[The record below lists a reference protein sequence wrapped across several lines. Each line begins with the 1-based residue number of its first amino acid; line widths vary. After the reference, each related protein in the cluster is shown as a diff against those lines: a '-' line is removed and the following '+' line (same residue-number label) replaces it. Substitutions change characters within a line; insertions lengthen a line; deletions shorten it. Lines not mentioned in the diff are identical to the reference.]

1 MKFSRRQCLILLA
14 GLPLA
19 GFLSAAIHRSRPQ
32 QLPPTP
38 ACDDPDALTPPQTE
52 GPYFTP
58 DSPHRSSLRESG
70 LKGTALV
77 LTGQVLNTNCQPV
90 ARALLDWWHCDSE
103 GAYDNQG
110 FRLRGHQ
117 YTDEKGNFRLETV
130 VPGVYPGR
138 TRHLHV
144 KVQGPGKPVLTTQ
157 LYFPGEAAN
166 RRDGIFHQALVMAV
180 SRQADSMKAAFTFV
194 LKA

>member
-1 MKFSRRQCLILLA
+1 MKISRRQCLILLA

-19 GFLSAAIHRSRPQ
+19 GFLTAAIHRNRPR

-38 ACDDPDALTPPQTE
+38 ACDDGDEPTPAQTE
-52 GPYFTP
+52 GPYFSP
-58 DSPHRSSLRESG
+58 DSPERSSLRESG
-70 LKGTALV
+70 LAGTALV
-77 LTGQVLNTNCQPV
+77 LTGRVINTNCQPV
-90 ARALLDWWHCDSE
+90 GRALLDWWHCDNE

-117 YTDEKGNFRLETV
+117 YTDTQGRFRLETI
-130 VPGVYPGR
+130 VPGLYPGR

-144 KVQGPGKPVLTTQ
+144 KVQGPGKSILTTQ

-166 RRDGIFHQALVMAV
+166 KRDNIFKPELVLAV
-180 SRQADSMKAAFTFV
+180 RPETGKMNAGFTFV

>member
-1 MKFSRRQCLILLA
+1 MKLTRRQFFTLLA

-19 GFLSAAIHRSRPQ
+19 GFLSAAISKSWSQ
-32 QLPPTP
+32 ALPPTP
-38 ACDDPDALTPPQTE
+38 PCDDPDEPTPAQTE

-58 DSPHRSSLRESG
+58 DSPRRSSLRESG
-70 LKGTALV
+70 LPGTALV
-77 LTGQVLNTNCQPV
+77 LTGRVLNTRCQPV
-90 ARALLDWWHCDSE
+90 GRALLDWWHCDSE